1 MLHIENNFIRDHLL
15 DGQFGLEKEALRIT
29 PEGRFAHTPHPF
41 PGDEH
46 IVRDFSENQTE
57 INTGIHNSPE
67 GAIEELVF
75 HHNRICEKLQS
86 LPEKEYLWL
95 FSNPPYIAN
104 ELDIPIAQFEGE
116 QASKTAYREH
126 LSRRYGRY
134 KMTFSGIHFNFS
146 FSEEVLQKDYE
157 FFNDAGASS
166 FQEYKNDLYLNL
178 AKRLSIYGWI
188 LVSATA
194 ASPVLDSS
202 FMEKGVYDGDIFT
215 GMASVRCSEMGYWNE
230 FTPIFNYESLE
241 KYTDSIQRYV
251 DDGTLMAPSEL
262 YFPIRLK
269 PAGVNNLKALRE
281 NGATYIELR
290 MFDLN
295 PFVKEGLDIRDIK
308 FAHLLLVWLASTP
321 SEKISLNDQVHAV
334 QNFKNAARYDLKT
347 VRMYDPE
354 GESYSFA
361 ASAKIIINQMRYFY
375 RGLGISVNEI
385 LDFEY
390 EKFEI
395 AENRYAWRMRKE
407 YGTEYVKK
415 CLALVK
421 ERQDPKKQQ

>member
-1 MLHIENNFIRDHLL
+1 
-15 DGQFGLEKEALRIT
+15 
-29 PEGRFAHTPHPF
+29 
-41 PGDEH
+41 
-46 IVRDFSENQTE
+46 
-57 INTGIHNSPE
+57 
-67 GAIEELVF
+67 
-75 HHNRICEKLQS
+75 
-86 LPEKEYLWL
+86 
-95 FSNPPYIAN
+95 
-104 ELDIPIAQFEGE
+104 
-116 QASKTAYREH
+116 
-126 LSRRYGRY
+126 
-134 KMTFSGIHFNFS
+134 
-146 FSEEVLQKDYE
+146 
-157 FFNDAGASS
+157 
-166 FQEYKNDLYLNL
+166 
-178 AKRLSIYGWI
+178 
-188 LVSATA
+188 
-194 ASPVLDSS
+194 
-202 FMEKGVYDGDIFT
+202 
-215 GMASVRCSEMGYWNE
+215 
-230 FTPIFNYESLE
+230 
-241 KYTDSIQRYV
+241 
-251 DDGTLMAPSEL
+251 MAPSEL

-269 PAGVNNLKALRE
+269 PAGVNSLKALRE

-395 AENRYAWRMRKE
+395 AENRYAWRMRQE